1 MGAEVKP
8 VWIVNDVPTCIPGT
22 KTLWHNLLEW
32 IPGAEWASS
41 GNFATLSGYIT
52 TCVIA
57 THEKPGLI
65 IRNASYFPHVET
77 DIPQVAILQDIFP
90 PGPARD
96 MQVAVCR
103 KSVAVVVNSPYTAAQ
118 YPELGNITTVV
129 IPLPVDFD
137 LFGPMPE
144 VAKEWDV
151 CWIGA
156 ASSVKGWDIFHRVMM
171 DTDLTYL
178 LVMKDVPAS
187 SADVPLDRVKVVRRV
202 PHSELP
208 ALNNSCRIG
217 LCTSRQETQHLAGIE
232 MGACGLP
239 MVAPNVGAYF
249 GQDAAPPWGI
259 RVTAPSR
266 EGFSVAVGDALR
278 RRSAQWGVSQVRSYW
293 EERYTPSICR
303 ESWLALV
310 AEVTA

>member
-1 MGAEVKP
+1 MKP

-118 YPELGNITTVV
+118 YPELDATRLRV

-137 LFGPMPE
+137 VFRPMPE
-144 VAKEWDV
+144 VEKVSDV

-156 ASSVKGWDIFHRVMM
+156 RSHIKGFDIVSELIK
-171 DTDLTYL
+171 TSDLTFTI
-178 LVMKDVPAS
+178 VTKDQTVGES
-187 SADVPLDRVKVVRRV
+187 HERVRWISRV
-202 PHSELP
+202 PHAELP
-208 ALNNSCRIG
+208 AVINSCRIG

-266 EGFSVAVGDALR
+266 ESFSVAVGDALR
-278 RRSAQWGVSQVRSYW
+278 RLSSQLGVADVRGYW
-293 EERYTPSICR
+293 QERYAPSICR
-303 ESWLALV
+303 ESWLKLV
-310 AEVTA
+310 AEVVA